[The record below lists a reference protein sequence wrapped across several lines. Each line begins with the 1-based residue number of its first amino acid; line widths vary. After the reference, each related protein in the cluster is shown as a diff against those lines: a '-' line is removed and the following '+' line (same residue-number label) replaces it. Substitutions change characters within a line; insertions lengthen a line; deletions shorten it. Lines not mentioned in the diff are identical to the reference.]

1 MLIKMGRGGKRP
13 GAGRKMISDT
23 PRVALSARVS
33 QATKETLQG
42 LRAQGLSM
50 GQLLDRIV
58 AAYVNENRGTDIS
71 V

>member
-1 MLIKMGRGGKRP
+1 
-13 GAGRKMISDT
+13 MISDT

-42 LRAQGLSM
+42 LRAQGTSI

-58 AAYVNENRGTDIS
+58 AAYVNENRGNDIS